1 MNIKSSKEIDDY
13 FKSNQFNQPEIIN
26 LFNKLSMLL
35 STWFLKKSNLID
47 YQSISLN
54 YNQFKDCHV
63 LAHIIGN

>member
-35 STWFLKKSNLID
+35 ST
-47 YQSISLN
+47 
-54 YNQFKDCHV
+54 
-63 LAHIIGN
+63 